1 MLWQLKKLI
10 KPKLRTLNTIII
22 SKQAI
27 LQNLNLLQNL
37 QPKSAF
43 FPVLKSNAYG
53 HGILPML
60 EILKGQNFPYLAV
73 DSYPEY
79 QLIHK
84 HSDFNILLIGET
96 LHENYH
102 YFDFKR
108 TTFAVATLGTLQTLA
123 KLKKKIRI
131 HLFLNTGMNREGF
144 QSQDLAAVIACLQAN
159 PQLELEGV
167 MSHLHSADQRK
178 HESITMQIQQF
189 KSMFSLIEQAGF
201 SPKWRHIWASAGIF
215 QLQDP
220 FFTAFRPGLAMY
232 GYSPLS
238 DKEEN
243 WLQPALSLFSTI
255 ISLQTLTLGD
265 GVSYNQQWKAQNPCR
280 IATIPFGYYE
290 GWSCKLAWKLKYHY
304 QGVECPQVGTICMNL
319 SSCLANEEMKIGD
332 KIELISSQKRTS
344 NSIEYITQWAETI
357 SYEVLI
363 RLEKGIRRVVK

>member
-1 MLWQLKKLI
+1 MNPELK
-10 KPKLRTLNTIII
+10 TLNTITI
-22 SKQAI
+22 SRENI
-27 LQNLNLLQNL
+27 LHNLKILRNL

-102 YFDFKR
+102 YFDFRR

-144 QSQDLAAVIACLQAN
+144 QSQDLAAVIACLQTN

-167 MSHLHSADQRK
+167 MSHLHSADEEDMNSTQK
-178 HESITMQIQQF
+178 QIASF
-189 KSMFSLIEQAGF
+189 KEQYKLLVEAGF
-201 SPKWRHIWASAGIF
+201 EVKWKHIGASAGMF
-215 QLQDP
+215 QLQDE
-220 FFTAFRPGLAMY
+220 FFTAWRPGIALY
-232 GYSPLS
+232 GYSPLGKQ
-238 DKEEN
+238 KE
-243 WLQPALSLFSTI
+243 S
-255 ISLQTLTLGD
+255 
-265 GVSYNQQWKAQNPCR
+265 
-280 IATIPFGYYE
+280 
-290 GWSCKLAWKLKYHY
+290 
-304 QGVECPQVGTICMNL
+304 
-319 SSCLANEEMKIGD
+319 
-332 KIELISSQKRTS
+332 
-344 NSIEYITQWAETI
+344 
-357 SYEVLI
+357 
-363 RLEKGIRRVVK
+363 